1 MDINLLKLGF
11 ASYLEAKNAENN
23 TDEQYVV
30 ENSDASIFVYSDEF
44 KDYLAETLNI
54 TEDVSSISIDEILN
68 MEISNGQLIPQD
80 ENSENISSF
89 PMSENE
95 IVIGSEGNGNGENLQ
110 EQITLLEQQQA
121 LFTGILNELLTDEN
135 VQGFIDTN
143 GDTTISEEEITAF
156 LQAVSA
162 QDGNAEDI
170 SLEDI
175 FGAIESM
182 KENTFEIPS
191 AEEQKIETTQE
202 TKTPETVQQ
211 PSTNNN
217 GGNYQSYTPTSNG
230 TKVQEKSLDSMTR
243 DELNT
248 ELATTQGTLATQQ
261 SELSNI
267 LNGSTEEL
275 QSLQENIDTAY
286 ETYQTELAK
295 VDGEMAQQLDDIETR
310 LDAKQAEVDAKEQA
324 IFDQENTVSSCKN
337 TYDNAVATTS
347 NLESILSGL
356 ESTDTSELTE
366 EQQANLSSKIQSTK
380 EQLQEAKDAEEEAKT
395 AWEESETKLNTL
407 KEEKTTLDTE
417 LSEIQTEKTEFE
429 ALLSQK
435 YPEIEQYMTAY
446 NDAKEAYKTAQDTAA
461 NAVRTE
467 ITQTQNYINNINTAI
482 SNVGQKEDIKENY
495 FGAFGDDI
503 VSFANQFIGANEAD
517 GSADKFLAS
526 WTTSAETPWCAAF
539 VEYVMENSGSYE
551 QLPDWYKDIDNKWYC
566 PNIDNAAE
574 KAGAVINGD
583 EAKAGDIVLFD
594 WDGDGSMDHV
604 GIVVSNENGKLVTI
618 EGNTSNKVAQK
629 EYETNDPRIKYCKT
643 T

>member
-23 TDEQYVV
+23 TEEQYVV

-54 TEDVSSISIDEILN
+54 TEDVGSISIDEILN

-202 TKTPETVQQ
+202 TKNPETVQQ

-217 GGNYQSYTPTSNG
+217 GGNYQSYTPSSNG
-230 TKVQEKSLDSMTR
+230 TQVQEKSLDSMTR

-275 QSLQENIDTAY
+275 QGLQENIDTAY

-417 LSEIQTEKTEFE
+417 LSEIQTEKTDFE

-482 SNVGQKEDIKENY
+482 STVGQKEDIKENY

-503 VSFANQFIGANEAD
+503 VAFANQFIGANEAD

-574 KAGAVINGD
+574 QAGAVINGD

-594 WDGDGSMDHV
+594 WDGDGKMDHV

-629 EYETNDPRIKYCKT
+629 EYETDDPRIKYCKT

>member
-23 TDEQYVV
+23 TEEQYVV

-54 TEDVSSISIDEILN
+54 TEDVGSISIDEILN

-202 TKTPETVQQ
+202 TKNPETVQQ

-217 GGNYQSYTPTSNG
+217 GGNYQSYTPSSNG
-230 TKVQEKSLDSMTR
+230 TQVQEKSLDSMTR

-275 QSLQENIDTAY
+275 QGLQENIDTAY

-366 EQQANLSSKIQSTK
+366 EQQANLNSKIQSTK

-417 LSEIQTEKTEFE
+417 LSEIQTEKTDFE

-482 SNVGQKEDIKENY
+482 STVGQKEDIKENY

-503 VSFANQFIGANEAD
+503 VAFANQFIGANEAD

-618 EGNTSNKVAQK
+618 EGNTSNKVAKK

>member
-23 TDEQYVV
+23 TEEQYVV

-54 TEDVSSISIDEILN
+54 TEDVGSISIDEILN

-202 TKTPETVQQ
+202 TKNPETVQQ

-217 GGNYQSYTPTSNG
+217 GGNYQSYTPSSNG
-230 TKVQEKSLDSMTR
+230 TQVQEKSLDSMTR

-366 EQQANLSSKIQSTK
+366 EQQANLNSKIQSTK

-417 LSEIQTEKTEFE
+417 LSEIQTEKTDFE

-482 SNVGQKEDIKENY
+482 STVGQKEDIKENY

-503 VSFANQFIGANEAD
+503 VAFANQFIGANEAD

-539 VEYVMENSGSYE
+539 DEYVMENSGSYE

-594 WDGDGSMDHV
+594 WDGDGKMDHV

-629 EYETNDPRIKYCKT
+629 EYETDDPRIKYCKT

>member
-1 MDINLLKLGF
+1 
-11 ASYLEAKNAENN
+11 
-23 TDEQYVV
+23 
-30 ENSDASIFVYSDEF
+30 
-44 KDYLAETLNI
+44 
-54 TEDVSSISIDEILN
+54 

-202 TKTPETVQQ
+202 TKNPETVQQ

-217 GGNYQSYTPTSNG
+217 GGNYQSYTPSSNG
-230 TKVQEKSLDSMTR
+230 TQVQEKSLDSMTR

-417 LSEIQTEKTEFE
+417 LSEIQTEKTDFE

-482 SNVGQKEDIKENY
+482 STVGQKEDIKENY

-503 VSFANQFIGANEAD
+503 VAFANQFIGANEAD

-629 EYETNDPRIKYCKT
+629 EYETDDPRIKYCKT

>member
-23 TDEQYVV
+23 TEEQYVV

-54 TEDVSSISIDEILN
+54 TEDVGSISIDEILN

-202 TKTPETVQQ
+202 TKNPETVQQ

-217 GGNYQSYTPTSNG
+217 GGNYQSYTPSSNG
-230 TKVQEKSLDSMTR
+230 TQVQEKSLDSMTR

-417 LSEIQTEKTEFE
+417 LSEIQTEKTDFE

-482 SNVGQKEDIKENY
+482 STVGQKEDIKENY

-503 VSFANQFIGANEAD
+503 VAFANQFIGANEAD

-551 QLPDWYKDIDNKWYC
+551 QIGTKI
-566 PNIDNAAE
+566 
-574 KAGAVINGD
+574 
-583 EAKAGDIVLFD
+583 
-594 WDGDGSMDHV
+594 
-604 GIVVSNENGKLVTI
+604 
-618 EGNTSNKVAQK
+618 
-629 EYETNDPRIKYCKT
+629 
-643 T
+643 

>member
-23 TDEQYVV
+23 TEEQYVV

-54 TEDVSSISIDEILN
+54 TEDVGSISIDEILN

-202 TKTPETVQQ
+202 TKNPETVQQ

-217 GGNYQSYTPTSNG
+217 GGNYQSYTPSSNG
-230 TKVQEKSLDSMTR
+230 TQVQEKSLDSMTR

-417 LSEIQTEKTEFE
+417 LSEIQTEKTDFE

-482 SNVGQKEDIKENY
+482 STVGQKEDIKENY

-503 VSFANQFIGANEAD
+503 VAFANQFIGANEAD

-629 EYETNDPRIKYCKT
+629 EYETDDPRIKYCKT

>member
-23 TDEQYVV
+23 TEEQYVV

-54 TEDVSSISIDEILN
+54 TEDVGSISIDEILN

-202 TKTPETVQQ
+202 TKNPETVQQ

-217 GGNYQSYTPTSNG
+217 GGNYQSYTPSSNG
-230 TKVQEKSLDSMTR
+230 TQVQEKSLDSMTR

-366 EQQANLSSKIQSTK
+366 EQQANLNSKIQSTK

-417 LSEIQTEKTEFE
+417 LSEIQTEKTDFE

-482 SNVGQKEDIKENY
+482 STVGQKEDIKENY

-503 VSFANQFIGANEAD
+503 VAFANQFIGANEAD

-594 WDGDGSMDHV
+594 WDGDGKMDHV

-629 EYETNDPRIKYCKT
+629 EYETDDPRIKYCKT

>member
-23 TDEQYVV
+23 TEEQYVV

-54 TEDVSSISIDEILN
+54 TEDVGSISIDEILN

-202 TKTPETVQQ
+202 TKNPETVQQ

-217 GGNYQSYTPTSNG
+217 GGNYQSYTPSSNG
-230 TKVQEKSLDSMTR
+230 TQVQEKSLDSMTR

-417 LSEIQTEKTEFE
+417 LSEIQTEKTDFE

-482 SNVGQKEDIKENY
+482 STVGQKEDIKENY

-503 VSFANQFIGANEAD
+503 VAFANQFIGANEAD

-618 EGNTSNKVAQK
+618 EGNTSNKVAKK

>member
-1 MDINLLKLGF
+1 M
-11 ASYLEAKNAENN
+11 EE
-23 TDEQYVV
+23 
-30 ENSDASIFVYSDEF
+30 
-44 KDYLAETLNI
+44 NI
-54 TEDVSSISIDEILN
+54 TLS
-68 MEISNGQLIPQD
+68 P
-80 ENSENISSF
+80 
-89 PMSENE
+89 
-95 IVIGSEGNGNGENLQ
+95 
-110 EQITLLEQQQA
+110 
-121 LFTGILNELLTDEN
+121 
-135 VQGFIDTN
+135 
-143 GDTTISEEEITAF
+143 
-156 LQAVSA
+156 
-162 QDGNAEDI
+162 
-170 SLEDI
+170 LEDI

-202 TKTPETVQQ
+202 TKNPETVQQ

-217 GGNYQSYTPTSNG
+217 GGNYQSYTPSSNG
-230 TKVQEKSLDSMTR
+230 TQVQEKSLDSMTR

-275 QSLQENIDTAY
+275 QGLQENIDTAY

-310 LDAKQAEVDAKEQA
+310 LDAKQAEVDAKTQA
-324 IFDQENTVSSCKN
+324 IFEQENIVSSCKN

-380 EQLQEAKDAEEEAKT
+380 TQLEEARYAEEEAKL
-395 AWEESETKLNTL
+395 AWEESETTL
-407 KEEKTTLDTE
+407 QTFQGEKTTLDDE
-417 LSEIQTEKTEFE
+417 LAKIQTEKTEFE

-467 ITQTQNYINNINTAI
+467 ITQTQNYTNEINTAI
-482 SNVGQKEDIKENY
+482 SNIGQKENIKEN
-495 FGAFGDDI
+495 
-503 VSFANQFIGANEAD
+503 
-517 GSADKFLAS
+517 
-526 WTTSAETPWCAAF
+526 
-539 VEYVMENSGSYE
+539 E
-551 QLPDWYKDIDNKWYC
+551 QLPDWYKDIENKWYC

-594 WDGDGSMDHV
+594 WDGDGKMDHV

-629 EYETNDPRIKYCKT
+629 EYDTNDPRIKYCKT

>member
-1 MDINLLKLGF
+1 
-11 ASYLEAKNAENN
+11 
-23 TDEQYVV
+23 
-30 ENSDASIFVYSDEF
+30 
-44 KDYLAETLNI
+44 
-54 TEDVSSISIDEILN
+54 
-68 MEISNGQLIPQD
+68 
-80 ENSENISSF
+80 
-89 PMSENE
+89 
-95 IVIGSEGNGNGENLQ
+95 
-110 EQITLLEQQQA
+110 
-121 LFTGILNELLTDEN
+121 
-135 VQGFIDTN
+135 
-143 GDTTISEEEITAF
+143 
-156 LQAVSA
+156 
-162 QDGNAEDI
+162 
-170 SLEDI
+170 
-175 FGAIESM
+175 M

-191 AEEQKIETTQE
+191 ADGQKIETTQ
-202 TKTPETVQQ
+202 KTQNTEKIHQ
-211 PSTNNN
+211 PTTNNN
-217 GGNYQSYTPTSNG
+217 GGNYKSYTPSSNA
-230 TKVQEKSLDSMTR
+230 TQNQEKSLDSMTK

-267 LNGSTEEL
+267 LNGSTDEL
-275 QSLQENIDTAY
+275 QGLQENIDTAY

-310 LDAKQAEVDAKEQA
+310 LDAKQAEVDAKTQA
-324 IFDQENTVSSCKN
+324 IFEQENIVSSCKN

-380 EQLQEAKDAEEEAKT
+380 TQLEEARYAEEEAKL
-395 AWEESETKLNTL
+395 AWEESETTL
-407 KEEKTTLDTE
+407 QTLQGEKTTLDDE
-417 LSEIQTEKTEFE
+417 LAKIQTEKTEFE

-435 YPEIEQYMTAY
+435 YPEVAQYMTAY
-446 NDAKEAYKTAQDTAA
+446 NEVKEAYKTAQDTAV
-461 NAVRTE
+461 NAARTE
-467 ITQTQNYINNINTAI
+467 ITQTQNYINEINTAI
-482 SNVGQKEDIKENY
+482 SNIGQKENIKENY
-495 FGAFGDDI
+495 FGVFGDDI
-503 VSFANQFIGANEAD
+503 VAFANQFIGANEAD

-539 VEYVMENSGSYE
+539 VEYVMENSGNYE
-551 QLPDWYKDIDNKWYC
+551 QLPDWYKDIENKWYC

-594 WDGDGSMDHV
+594 WDGDGKMDHV